1 MNDFRSFRI
10 LIGQPKEFPLM
21 KQNSLLIEPGREHYI
36 SLSSQVISA
45 SRIEEIHPESRNCFF
60 SHEGN
65 LEIYEE
71 YTARNCKFEC
81 DLKTT
86 FQKYNCTP
94 WFLPPISNST
104 MCSPWTEKDF
114 MNDFGTLD
122 SADSKC
128 RICLPDCEVNQT
140 NVVATSA
147 KFR

>member
-1 MNDFRSFRI
+1 MN
-10 LIGQPKEFPLM
+10 
-21 KQNSLLIEPGREHYI
+21 QNSLLIEPGKEYYL

-45 SRIEEIHPESRNCFF
+45 SGIEDIRPTSRNCFF

-65 LEIYEE
+65 LEIYNE

-86 FQKYNCTP
+86 FKKYNCTP

-104 MCSPWTEKDF
+104 MCNPWLEKVF
-114 MNDFGTLD
+114 MSDFGTLD
-122 SADSKC
+122 SAEANC
-128 RICLPDCEVNQT
+128 TLCLPDCEIIQT

-147 KFR
+147 RFR